1 MRSVFRDQS
10 VPVWGSVVLVLILLV
25 LWLCS
30 AGIRESVAALGF
42 AGVGLWMVFCPPAT
56 RLPAIV
62 VAGVGLCLALQFLAF
77 LPTVSEGVEHWGPEL
92 EEAGVLLS
100 GSGVP
105 QVGVSLAAIL
115 WQTGVVLIALRLL
128 AGGHREGSHELLLCV
143 LVGSFVVYGLL
154 SMARPVLIPSEAYT
168 AQTGI
173 PAFGFFPNH
182 NHSGTLLAMGLA
194 LALGQF
200 LQGLRRKKPTF
211 VILGFLGMVALACW
225 LVFSNTSR
233 AGVLLAGFGS
243 GSVLLLELM
252 RRRWAGKKWV
262 LCLCLLAGVFV
273 FYAAEDGVKKRLA
286 DQFESLEQRDT
297 GIGVKRL
304 LESRWDIYSDT
315 TQMIAARPL
324 AGSGAGQFA
333 DLYPQYQEH
342 SVREGGGRHLHP
354 ESSWLW
360 LAAEGG
366 VALVLVCAGLVVFLF
381 WRCLRATRSGR
392 DRGLRQALVVAA
404 FLPFLHGIV
413 DVPLHRESILWMSA
427 LLVGLVLPE
436 GRELGS
442 GARWGWR
449 LVGAAVAALGV
460 LGVLG
465 ILKSPA
471 REAEER
477 LLKARVLLQQDEAL
491 AEEEEGAEGEEGP
504 DLLEEALGELRVA
517 AGLRPL
523 DRRVHAL
530 RGNIALYFDDKDQE
544 ARESFLRARLLEPSA
559 ARVPFGQGLAWIA
572 IDREETA
579 ELWQEALQ
587 RARGREAVLG
597 ALFAQMLQQSLSYPR
612 LRRFCVESSAGD
624 EELGEVLLESWPRE
638 VLAEEQEVLREEFA
652 RAGNS
657 RALRK
662 LEEKLSSGS

>member
-1 MRSVFRDQS
+1 MRSVSRDQS
-10 VPVWGSVVLVLILLV
+10 VPVWGSVILVLILLV
-25 LWLCS
+25 LWVFS
-30 AGIRESVAALGF
+30 AGMRESVAALGF
-42 AGVGLWMVFCPPAT
+42 AGVGLWMVFCPPVT

-62 VAGVGLCLALQFLAF
+62 MAGFGLCLLFQLLAF
-77 LPTVSEGVEHWGPEL
+77 LPTASEGGEHWAPGL

-143 LVGSFVVYGLL
+143 LVGSFVAYGLL

-168 AQTGI
+168 TQTGI

-182 NHSGTLLAMGLA
+182 NHSGTLLAMGLV

-200 LQGLRRKKPTF
+200 LQGVRQKKPTF
-211 VILGFLGMVALACW
+211 VMLGFLSMVALACW
-225 LVFSNTSR
+225 LVFSNMSR
-233 AGVLLAGFGS
+233 AGVLLAGFGA
-243 GSVLLLELM
+243 GSVLLLELI
-252 RRRWAGKKWV
+252 RRRQAGKKWV
-262 LCLCLLAGVFV
+262 MCLCLLVGVFV

-297 GIGVKRL
+297 GIGAKRL

-315 TQMIAARPL
+315 VQMIADRPL
-324 AGSGAGQFA
+324 VGSGAGQFA
-333 DLYPQYQEH
+333 DLYPQYQRH
-342 SVREGGGRHLHP
+342 SIREGGGRHLHP

-360 LAAEGG
+360 LAVEGG
-366 VALVLVCAGLVVFLF
+366 VPLLVTCLGLVGFVF
-381 WRCLRATRSGR
+381 WRCLQATRSGR
-392 DRGLRQALVVAA
+392 DRGLRQALAVAA
-404 FLPFLHGIV
+404 LIPLLHGIV
-413 DVPLHRESILWMSA
+413 DVSLHRESILWMSA
-427 LLVGLVLPE
+427 VLVGLVLSE
-436 GRELGS
+436 ERELGTA
-442 GARWGWR
+442 GRLGWR
-449 LVGAAVAALGV
+449 AVGGALAALGV
-460 LGVLG
+460 LGVSG

-471 REAEER
+471 RVAEER

-491 AEEEEGAEGEEGP
+491 AEGEQGGEGP
-504 DLLEEALGELRVA
+504 DLLDEALGELRVA

-530 RGNIALYFDDKDQE
+530 RGSISLYFDDKDQE

-579 ELWQEALQ
+579 GLWQEALQ
-587 RARGREAVLG
+587 RARGREAILR
-597 ALFAQMLQQSLSYPR
+597 ALFGQMLQQSLSYPR

-624 EELGEVLLESWPRE
+624 EELGEILLESWPRE

-652 RAGNS
+652 RMGNS

-662 LEEKLSSGS
+662 LEEKLSSSS

>member
-10 VPVWGSVVLVLILLV
+10 VPVWGSVILVLILLV
-25 LWLCS
+25 LWVCS

-62 VAGVGLCLALQFLAF
+62 MAGVGLCLLLQLLAF
-77 LPTVSEGVEHWGPEL
+77 LPTVSEGGEHWGPGL
-92 EEAGVLLS
+92 EEAGVLMS

-143 LVGSFVVYGLL
+143 LVGSFVAYGLL

-168 AQTGI
+168 TQTGI

-182 NHSGTLLAMGLA
+182 NHSGTLLAMGLV

-200 LQGLRRKKPTF
+200 LQGVRQKKPTF
-211 VILGFLGMVALACW
+211 VMLGFLSMVALACW
-225 LVFSNTSR
+225 LVFSNMSR
-233 AGVLLAGFGS
+233 AGVLLAGFGA

-252 RRRWAGKKWV
+252 RRRRAGKKWV
-262 LCLCLLAGVFV
+262 LCLCLLVGVFV

-297 GIGVKRL
+297 GIGAKRL

-315 TQMIAARPL
+315 VQMIADRPL
-324 AGSGAGQFA
+324 VGSGAGQFA
-333 DLYPQYQEH
+333 DLYPQYQRH
-342 SVREGGGRHLHP
+342 SIREGGGRHLHP

-360 LAAEGG
+360 LAVEGG
-366 VALVLVCAGLVVFLF
+366 VPLLVTCLGLVGFVF
-381 WRCLRATRSGR
+381 WRCLQATRSGR
-392 DRGLRQALVVAA
+392 DRGLRQVLAVAA
-404 FLPFLHGIV
+404 LIPLLHGIV
-413 DVPLHRESILWMSA
+413 DVSLHRESILWMSA
-427 LLVGLVLPE
+427 VLVGLVLSE
-436 GRELGS
+436 ERELGTA
-442 GARWGWR
+442 GRLGWR
-449 LVGAAVAALGV
+449 AVGGALAALGV
-460 LGVLG
+460 LGVSG

-471 REAEER
+471 RVAEER

-491 AEEEEGAEGEEGP
+491 AEEEQGGEGP

-530 RGNIALYFDDKDQE
+530 RGSISLYFDDKDQE

-579 ELWQEALQ
+579 GLWQEALQ
-587 RARGREAVLG
+587 RARGREAILRS
-597 ALFAQMLQQSLSYPR
+597 LFGQMLQQSLSYPR

-624 EELGEVLLESWPRE
+624 EELGEILLESWPRE

-652 RAGNS
+652 RMGNS

-662 LEEKLSSGS
+662 LEEKLSSSS